1 MEPLIYL
8 TGSPPDPRSL
18 ELPDTSP
25 AMPTTPLPKT
35 PSMAIRALDSLRD
48 SHLVPMSPRLE
59 VSQPHSPKPDHED
72 ERREAKA
79 DGDNPFP
86 IDRNILRTVI
96 REKLGCEPSHIK
108 FLSSG
113 TFHKAFLVSL
123 VDGPDVVARI
133 ARRYMP
139 KLKTESEIA
148 TINYVRAHT
157 NIPVPF
163 IYAYDSDPYNKLGG
177 EYIIMSKAPGVPL
190 IRHFHSMPANKMNDL
205 LHNLAEMLVPLS
217 QHTFPAIGSLYQHGE
232 LCPPKEIVRSI
243 LRRAKIGGDP
253 GKIAA
258 GMGYGRN
265 NQRDSGKLTLDTL
278 NVPHL
283 HSRQMRPSPLH
294 ESTVLPQS
302 ASPTPLSPL
311 PSPAFTNAGP
321 STSSSKRSDFYVGPI
336 VAWPFFGSGRGELPS
351 VDRPTVPLSDSPA
364 ANKAPEDPPKSPT
377 IHDPDEIDRGPFPT
391 LDSYVRAC
399 VRREVEGVRREQ
411 EKTGA
416 AHKPHLVPASEER
429 GHHHTHGHGHGHGHA
444 GHHHSHGRRRASDEL
459 HVLNP
464 APKRRRR
471 VRSGLGSLGT
481 DGLGSS
487 APKNRRAPR
496 GLGSLGNG
504 KGPISSTSSTST
516 PSLASSDSDSDSDS
530 EGSCTCSDSS
540 CSCSSGSGSSEE
552 SGDVYSDEEAIY
564 GDYRAAQ
571 RSSLF
576 VGLNLAREGAVKAE
590 MERWAR
596 WLAAQAHGDESDGE
610 ETAESSGSDD
620 SAFQNGNGR
629 VGATGFVGIAP
640 VSSPPPRVKPV
651 TPAKLLSPPR
661 GVGVGGGG
669 FIGVGPALPEPAK
682 ASSPSPTSPVPRGR
696 GVGVGVGAGGFV
708 GVGPGPS
715 YNTSSGTGFVGV
727 GVGGGFLNVGGIPS
741 PPEPSSPVSPISPTK
756 GFAGGFGVGVGVGG
770 FLSVAAPTPAPPP
783 AARGIGIGAGGFL
796 SVGAAP
802 EPPKPVEKKKKKAAK
817 QKVDKDE
824 LGDFVLDL
832 HDLSLANI
840 FVDSV
845 DSSKITCIIDWES
858 TTIRPFWQ
866 AAHLPTFLVSATNAH
881 SHPVTPRLQSTR
893 ISKGVSQADS
903 RMSHQTDSRH
913 SHRTLGPLGN
923 GHLPSSG
930 AASGMAS
937 IAALTAALNDYA
949 QGMNDA
955 AFGSPKYSS
964 FGDSPRAHHF
974 GDSSPRFPHSPQRR
988 YATLAESPRFATPPL
1003 HSDMALDSAPRTAVL
1018 SRQHLQHSHSYPVH
1032 HTRRSGANTA
1042 VNTISALRPNGAPR
1056 TMSQRSDVHAH
1067 FEEAGLEHDH
1077 EFKRHHDV
1085 SGGETPRRITREEA
1099 AEWFKRIVAEVECPT
1114 GCGDKKEKCGERWIR
1129 AERERASWRVAH
1141 RAVEWDGWE
1150 LGLVESVLEDARTLQ
1165 GDMDF

>member
-1 MEPLIYL
+1 
-8 TGSPPDPRSL
+8 
-18 ELPDTSP
+18 
-25 AMPTTPLPKT
+25 MPTTPLPKT
-35 PSMAIRALDSLRD
+35 PSMALRALDSLRD

-86 IDRNILRTVI
+86 VDRNVLRTII
-96 REKLGCEPSHIK
+96 REKLGCEPLHIK

-190 IRHFHSMPANKMNDL
+190 IRHFHSMPANKMHDL
-205 LHNLAEMLVPLS
+205 LKNLAEMLVPLS
-217 QHTFPAIGSLYQHGE
+217 THKFPAIGSLYQQGE
-232 LCPPKEIVRSI
+232 LCPPREIVRSI
-243 LRRAKIGGDP
+243 LRRAKISGGDP

-265 NQRDSGKLTLDTL
+265 NQRDSKLTVDTL

-294 ESTVLPQS
+294 ESAVLP
-302 ASPTPLSPL
+302 PL
-311 PSPAFTNAGP
+311 PSPLSPVTPLTPTTAGP
-321 STSSSKRSDFYVGPI
+321 STSAPKRSDFYVGPI

-351 VDRPTVPLSDSPA
+351 VDRPTIPLSDSL
-364 ANKAPEDPPKSPT
+364 ANKAPEDPPPSPT
-377 IHDPDEIDRGPFPT
+377 VHDPDEIDRGPFPT
-391 LDSYVRAC
+391 FDSYTRAC

-416 AHKPHLVPASEER
+416 SHKPHLVPASEER
-429 GHHHTHGHGHGHGHA
+429 GHHHHAHGHA
-444 GHHHSHGRRRASDEL
+444 HVGHHHSHGRRRASDEL
-459 HVLNP
+459 HMLNP

-471 VRSGLGSLGT
+471 VRSGLGA
-481 DGLGSS
+481 LGSDGFGS
-487 APKNRRAPR
+487 STPKSRRVSR

-504 KGPISSTSSTST
+504 QGPISSISSTST

-530 EGSCTCSDSS
+530 EGSCSCSDSG

-552 SGDVYSDEEAIY
+552 SEAVYSDEEAFY

-596 WLAAQAHGDESDGE
+596 WMAAQAHGDESEGD
-610 ETAESSGSDD
+610 ETAESSGSDE
-620 SAFQNGNGR
+620 SIKKSNGG
-629 VGATGFVGIAP
+629 VGVGGFVGVAP
-640 VSSPPPRVKPV
+640 LLPSTPSKLKPTAPMV
-651 TPAKLLSPPR
+651 VSPPR

-669 FIGVGPALPEPAK
+669 FVGVGPALPEPAK
-682 ASSPSPTSPVPRGR
+682 ARSPSPTSPIPKSRGR
-696 GVGVGVGAGGFV
+696 GVGVGGGGFV

-741 PPEPSSPVSPISPTK
+741 PPEPSSPTSPISPTR
-756 GFAGGFGVGVGVGG
+756 GFAGGLGVGVGGGG
-770 FLSVAAPTPAPPP
+770 FLSVAAPASPPTV
-783 AARGIGIGAGGFL
+783 RGVGAGGFL

-802 EPPKPVEKKKKKAAK
+802 EPSKTVEKKKKVVKPK
-817 QKVDKDE
+817 DHKDE

-858 TTIRPFWQ
+858 TTIRPFWH
-866 AAHLPTFLVSATNAH
+866 AAHLPTFLVSATHAH

-903 RMSHQTDSRH
+903 RMSHQPDSRH
-913 SHRTLGPLGN
+913 SHRALGTLGN

-930 AASGMAS
+930 AASGMAT

-949 QGMNDA
+949 QGMNDT
-955 AFGSPKYSS
+955 AFASPKYTT
-964 FGDSPRAHHF
+964 FGDSPRTHHF

-988 YATLAESPRFATPPL
+988 YATLGDSPRLSTPPL
-1003 HSDMALDSAPRTAVL
+1003 HSDSILDSAPRTAVL
-1018 SRQHLQHSHSYPVH
+1018 SRQHLQHSNSYPSPH
-1032 HTRRSGANTA
+1032 SRRSGPNTA
-1042 VNTISALRPNGAPR
+1042 VNTVSALRPGIASR
-1056 TMSQRSDVHAH
+1056 SMSHRSDVHAH
-1067 FEEAGLEHDH
+1067 FEVAGREHDH
-1077 EFKRHHDV
+1077 EFKRHHDS
-1085 SGGETPRRITREEA
+1085 SGGETPRRISREEA
-1099 AEWFKRIVAEVECPT
+1099 ADWFKRIAAEVECPT
-1114 GCGDKKEKCGERWIR
+1114 GCGDKKERCGERWTR

-1150 LGLVESVLEDARTLQ
+1150 LGLVESVLEDASTLQ

>member
-1 MEPLIYL
+1 M
-8 TGSPPDPRSL
+8 PP
-18 ELPDTSP
+18 
-25 AMPTTPLPKT
+25 TPLAKT
-35 PSMAIRALDSLRD
+35 PSMALRALDSLRD

-72 ERREAKA
+72 ERREIKA

-86 IDRNILRTVI
+86 IDRNVLRTVI
-96 REKLGCEPSHIK
+96 REKLGCEPLHIR

-139 KLKTESEIA
+139 KFKTESEIA

-190 IRHFHSMPANKMNDL
+190 IRHFHSMPANKMHEL
-205 LHNLAEMLVPLS
+205 LQNLAEMLVPLS
-217 QHTFPAIGSLYQHGE
+217 THTFPAIGSLYQHGE
-232 LCPPKEIVRSI
+232 LCPPREIVRSI

-265 NQRDSGKLTLDTL
+265 NQRDSGKLTVDTL
-278 NVPHL
+278 NIPHL
-283 HSRQMRPSPLH
+283 HSKQMRPSPLH
-294 ESTVLPQS
+294 ESAVLPP
-302 ASPTPLSPL
+302 SPLSSPL
-311 PSPAFTNAGP
+311 PSPAPAAAGP
-321 STSSSKRSDFYVGPI
+321 STSGSKRSDFYVGPI
-336 VAWPFFGSGRGELPS
+336 VAWPFFGGGRGELPS
-351 VDRPTVPLSDSPA
+351 VDRPTIPLSDSPA
-364 ANKAPEDPPKSPT
+364 SNKAPEDPPPSPT
-377 IHDPDEIDRGPFPT
+377 THDPDEIDRGPFPT
-391 LDSYVRAC
+391 FDSYSRAC

-411 EKTGA
+411 EKAGA
-416 AHKPHLVPASEER
+416 AHKPHLLPASEER
-429 GHHHTHGHGHGHGHA
+429 SHHHHTHGHGHVGHR
-444 GHHHSHGRRRASDEL
+444 HHSHGRRRASDEL
-459 HVLNP
+459 HMLNP

-471 VRSGLGSLGT
+471 IRSGLGALGSN
-481 DGLGSS
+481 GLGSS
-487 APKNRRAPR
+487 APKKRQTPR

-504 KGPISSTSSTST
+504 DGPLSSISSTST
-516 PSLASSDSDSDSDS
+516 PSLASSDSDSESDS
-530 EGSCTCSDSS
+530 EGSCSCSDSS
-540 CSCSSGSGSSEE
+540 CSCSGSGSSEE
-552 SGDVYSDEEAIY
+552 SEEVYSDEEAFY

-596 WLAAQAHGDESDGE
+596 WMAAQAHGDESEGE
-610 ETAESSGSDD
+610 ETAESSGSDE
-620 SAFQNGNGR
+620 SIKNGNSGI
-629 VGATGFVGIAP
+629 GKGGFVGVAP
-640 VSSPPPRVKPV
+640 LISSTPSKVKP
-651 TPAKLLSPPR
+651 TAPARIVSPPR

-669 FIGVGPALPEPAK
+669 FVGVGPALPEPAK
-682 ASSPSPTSPVPRGR
+682 ARSPSPPTSPIPVSRGR
-696 GVGVGVGAGGFV
+696 GVGVGGGGFV

-727 GVGGGFLNVGGIPS
+727 GVGGGLLNLGGIPS
-741 PPEPSSPVSPISPTK
+741 PPELSSPASPISPTR
-756 GFAGGFGVGVGVGG
+756 GFAGGLGVGVGGGG
-770 FLSVAAPTPAPPP
+770 FLSVAAPASPPTV
-783 AARGIGIGAGGFL
+783 RGVGGGGFL

-802 EPPKPVEKKKKKAAK
+802 EPPKPTEKKKKKAVKARG
-817 QKVDKDE
+817 DKDE

-858 TTIRPFWQ
+858 TTIRPFWH
-866 AAHLPTFLVSATNAH
+866 AAHLPTFLVSATHAH

-903 RMSHQTDSRH
+903 RMSHQPDSRH
-913 SHRTLGPLGN
+913 SHRALGPLGN

-949 QGMNDA
+949 QGVNDA

-964 FGDSPRAHHF
+964 FGDSPRAHYF
-974 GDSSPRFPHSPQRR
+974 DTSPRFPRSPQGR
-988 YATLAESPRFATPPL
+988 YATLGESPRLNTPPL
-1003 HSDMALDSAPRTAVL
+1003 HDSPLESAPRTAVL
-1018 SRQHLQHSHSYPVH
+1018 SRQHLQHSHSYPSPH
-1032 HTRRSGANTA
+1032 PRRSGPNTA
-1042 VNTISALRPNGAPR
+1042 VNTISALRPGIASR
-1056 TMSQRSDVHAH
+1056 TTSHRSDVHAH
-1067 FEEAGLEHDH
+1067 FEEAGREHDH
-1077 EFKRHHDV
+1077 EFKRHND
-1085 SGGETPRRITREEA
+1085 SGGETPRRIPREEA
-1099 AEWFKRIVAEVECPT
+1099 AEWFKRIAAEIECPS
-1114 GCGDKKEKCGERWIR
+1114 GCGDRKEKCGERWSR

-1150 LGLVESVLEDARTLQ
+1150 LGLVESVLEDASTLQ

>member
-18 ELPDTSP
+18 ELPETSP

-35 PSMAIRALDSLRD
+35 PSMALRVLDSVRD

-86 IDRNILRTVI
+86 IDRNVLRIII

-163 IYAYDSDPYNKLGG
+163 VYAYDSDPYNKLGG

-190 IRHFHSMPANKMNDL
+190 IRHFHSMSANKMHDL
-205 LHNLAEMLVPLS
+205 LKNLAEMLIPLS
-217 QHTFPAIGSLYQHGE
+217 AHTFPAIGSLYQHGE
-232 LCPPKEIVRSI
+232 LCPPREIVRSI

-253 GKIAA
+253 AKIAA

-265 NQRDSGKLTLDTL
+265 NQRDSGKLTVDTL

-283 HSRQMRPSPLH
+283 HARQMRPSPLH
-294 ESTVLPQS
+294 ESAVLP
-302 ASPTPLSPL
+302 PL
-311 PSPAFTNAGP
+311 PSPSSPIASFTPATAGP
-321 STSSSKRSDFYVGPI
+321 SAPASKRSDFYVGPM

-351 VDRPTVPLSDSPA
+351 VDRPVIPLSDSSA
-364 ANKAPEDPPKSPT
+364 ANKAPEDPPTSPT
-377 IHDPDEIDRGPFPT
+377 VHDPDEIDRGPFPT
-391 LDSYVRAC
+391 LDSYIRAC

-416 AHKPHLVPASEER
+416 AHKPHLLPASEER
-429 GHHHTHGHGHGHGHA
+429 SHHHTHGHGHV

-459 HVLNP
+459 HMLNP
-464 APKRRRR
+464 VPKRRRR
-471 VRSGLGSLGT
+471 VRSGLGALGN

-487 APKNRRAPR
+487 APKKKAR

-504 KGPISSTSSTST
+504 NGPISSISSTST
-516 PSLASSDSDSDSDS
+516 PSLASSDSDSDTDS

-540 CSCSSGSGSSEE
+540 CSCSSGSGSEE
-552 SGDVYSDEEAIY
+552 SEDVYSDEEAFY

-596 WLAAQAHGDESDGE
+596 WMAAQTHDNDEGE
-610 ETAESSGSDD
+610 ETAESSGSDE
-620 SAFQNGNGR
+620 SIKNNNGGT
-629 VGATGFVGIAP
+629 GKGGFVGAAP
-640 VSSPPPRVKPV
+640 LLAPSPSKFKP
-651 TPAKLLSPPR
+651 TSPAKVVSPPR

-669 FIGVGPALPEPAK
+669 FVGVGPAVPEPAK
-682 ASSPSPTSPVPRGR
+682 ARSPSPISPTPISRGR
-696 GVGVGVGAGGFV
+696 GVGVGAGAGGFV
-708 GVGPGPS
+708 GVGPGPVC
-715 YNTSSGTGFVGV
+715 NTSSGTGFVGV

-741 PPEPSSPVSPISPTK
+741 PPEPSSPISPLSPTV
-756 GFAGGFGVGVGVGG
+756 GFGGGLGVGVGGGG
-770 FLSVAAPTPAPPP
+770 FLSVAAPASPPP
-783 AARGIGIGAGGFL
+783 IRGVGVGGFL

-802 EPPKPVEKKKKKAAK
+802 EPPKSSDKKKKKAAK
-817 QKVDKDE
+817 SRHDKKDE

-845 DSSKITCIIDWES
+845 DSSKITCVIDWES
-858 TTIRPFWQ
+858 TTIRPFWH

-903 RMSHQTDSRH
+903 RMSHQPDSRH
-913 SHRTLGPLGN
+913 SHRTLGTLGN

-930 AASGMAS
+930 AASGMAT

-949 QGMNDA
+949 QGVNDS
-955 AFGSPKYSS
+955 AFGSPKYAA
-964 FGDSPRAHHF
+964 FGDSPRTHHF
-974 GDSSPRFPHSPQRR
+974 GDLSPRFPHSPQRR
-988 YATLAESPRFATPPL
+988 YATLAESPRLNTPPL
-1003 HSDMALDSAPRTAVL
+1003 HSDIHDSAPRTAVL
-1018 SRQHLQHSHSYPVH
+1018 SRQFLQHSHSYPSPH
-1032 HTRRSGANTA
+1032 SRRSGPNTA
-1042 VNTISALRPNGAPR
+1042 VNTISALRPGIASR
-1056 TMSQRSDVHAH
+1056 SMSHRSDVHAH
-1067 FEEAGLEHDH
+1067 FEEAGREHDH
-1077 EFKRHHDV
+1077 EFKRHHDT

-1099 AEWFKRIVAEVECPT
+1099 ADWFKRIAAEIECPT
-1114 GCGDKKEKCGERWIR
+1114 GCGDKKEKCGERWTR

-1150 LGLVESVLEDARTLQ
+1150 LGLVESVLEDASTLQ
-1165 GDMDF
+1165 GEMDF

>member
-8 TGSPPDPRSL
+8 SGSPPDPRSL
-18 ELPDTSP
+18 ELPETSP

-35 PSMAIRALDSLRD
+35 PSMTLRALDSLRD
-48 SHLVPMSPRLE
+48 SHLIPMSPRLE
-59 VSQPHSPKPDHED
+59 VSQPHTPKLDHED

-86 IDRNILRTVI
+86 IDRNVLRTII
-96 REKLGCEPSHIK
+96 REKLGCEPLHIR

-190 IRHFHSMPANKMNDL
+190 IRHFHSMSASKMQGL
-205 LHNLAEMLVPLS
+205 LKNLAEMLIPLS
-217 QHTFPAIGSLYQHGE
+217 THTFPAIGSLYQQGE
-232 LCPPKEIVRSI
+232 LCPPREIVRSI

-265 NQRDSGKLTLDTL
+265 NQRDSGKLTVDTL

-294 ESTVLPQS
+294 ESAVP
-302 ASPTPLSPL
+302 PPL
-311 PSPAFTNAGP
+311 PSPSLPMASFTPAAAGP
-321 STSSSKRSDFYVGPI
+321 STSGPKRSDFYVGPM

-351 VDRPTVPLSDSPA
+351 VDRPVVPLSDSPT
-364 ANKAPEDPPKSPT
+364 ANKAPEDPPTSPT
-377 IHDPDEIDRGPFPT
+377 VHDPDEIDRGPFPT
-391 LDSYVRAC
+391 FDSYTRAC

-416 AHKPHLVPASEER
+416 AHKPHLLPASEER
-429 GHHHTHGHGHGHGHA
+429 GHHHHTHGHGHA
-444 GHHHSHGRRRASDEL
+444 GHHHAHGRRRVSDEL
-459 HVLNP
+459 HMLNP

-471 VRSGLGSLGT
+471 VRSGLGTLGH
-481 DGLGSS
+481 DGLGSV
-487 APKNRRAPR
+487 APKKRAVR

-504 KGPISSTSSTST
+504 NGPISSISSTST

-530 EGSCTCSDSS
+530 EANCSCTDS

-552 SGDVYSDEEAIY
+552 SEAVYSDEEAFY

-596 WLAAQAHGDESDGE
+596 WMAAQAHGDESEGE
-610 ETAESSGSDD
+610 ETAESSGSDE
-620 SAFQNGNGR
+620 SIKNGKGGI
-629 VGATGFVGIAP
+629 GAGGFVGVAP
-640 VSSPPPRVKPV
+640 RLSSSPSKVKP
-651 TPAKLLSPPR
+651 TAPARVVSPPR

-669 FIGVGPALPEPAK
+669 FVGVGPALPEPAK
-682 ASSPSPTSPVPRGR
+682 AHSPSSATSPISMPRGR
-696 GVGVGVGAGGFV
+696 GVGVGGGGFV
-708 GVGPGPS
+708 GVGPGLS
-715 YNTSSGTGFVGV
+715 FNTSSGTGFVGV

-741 PPEPSSPVSPISPTK
+741 PPEPSSPASPVSPTI
-756 GFAGGFGVGVGVGG
+756 GFAGGLGVGVGGGG
-770 FLSVAAPTPAPPP
+770 FLSVAAPVSPPSV
-783 AARGIGIGAGGFL
+783 RGVGAGGFL

-802 EPPKPVEKKKKKAAK
+802 QQPKPAEKKKKKAVK
-817 QKVDKDE
+817 PKHDKDE

-858 TTIRPFWQ
+858 TTIRPFWH

-893 ISKGVSQADS
+893 LSKGVSQADS
-903 RMSHQTDSRH
+903 RMSQQPDSRH

-930 AASGMAS
+930 AASGMAT

-949 QGMNDA
+949 QGMNDST
-955 AFGSPKYSS
+955 FGSPKYAA
-964 FGDSPRAHHF
+964 FGDSPRAPHF

-988 YATLAESPRFATPPL
+988 YATLGDSPRLHTPPL
-1003 HSDMALDSAPRTAVL
+1003 HSDSIHDSAPRTAVL
-1018 SRQHLQHSHSYPVH
+1018 SRQHLQHSHSYPNPH
-1032 HTRRSGANTA
+1032 SRRSGPNTA
-1042 VNTISALRPNGAPR
+1042 VNTISALRPGIASR
-1056 TMSQRSDVHAH
+1056 SMSHRSDIHAH
-1067 FEEAGLEHDH
+1067 FEEAAREHDH
-1077 EFKRHHDV
+1077 ESKRHHDS

-1099 AEWFKRIVAEVECPT
+1099 ADWFKRIAAEIECPT
-1114 GCGDKKEKCGERWIR
+1114 GCGDKKEKCGERWTR

-1150 LGLVESVLEDARTLQ
+1150 LGLVESVLEDASTLQ